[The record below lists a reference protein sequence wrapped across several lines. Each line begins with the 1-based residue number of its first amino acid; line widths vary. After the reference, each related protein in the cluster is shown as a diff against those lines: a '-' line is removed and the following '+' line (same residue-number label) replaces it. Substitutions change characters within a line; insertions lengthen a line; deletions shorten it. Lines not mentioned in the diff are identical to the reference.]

1 MCSYV
6 PLDKVGILTSVS
18 AFSSARLIKDRAF
31 FVYKINLSWLIKLVC
46 TPDTK
51 VSTSWTW
58 ICSIVI
64 IANEWVLKHKTA
76 SFFTFFLNIACVAAA
91 HALVNIRVRQG
102 LERLRRRQS

>member
-1 MCSYV
+1 M
-6 PLDKVGILTSVS
+6 
-18 AFSSARLIKDRAF
+18 
-31 FVYKINLSWLIKLVC
+31 KLVC

-51 VSTSWTW
+51 VVTSWTW
-58 ICSIVI
+58 ICSIV

-76 SFFTFFLNIACVAAA
+76 CFFAFFLNMASVAAA